1 MGKYDVT
8 KGQVLHRKGEAI
20 EHLDLLLKGSVS
32 IQSGDEVAL
41 QADHGTILGAFLPA
55 GEPYPYTY
63 TAREDGTLFSYDYSS
78 EEDLVT
84 AIKATPAIAPV
95 MASASAALL
104 NELIDVLESLYEK
117 GRSLVLDLQSDY
129 TDYRNVCAA
138 LMTAPQKYE
147 AVEALE
153 PPEQPEL
160 LSSWQTDLCQ
170 AWYEQDE
177 TLRKVYYPADI
188 NFCVGN
194 ILLAAQMAQRLQP
207 EIEEMTAFIRETQEK
222 TDDFVRE
229 YRTQKAKLED
239 AKRQEALDAGSGEL
253 PAIENALDTILAFS
267 GVARDVA
274 EKFRT
279 DVQAF
284 SQSASKT
291 EKTDTMRRLRRSIA
305 DNFYIIYEAAFF
317 QSLQA
322 AEIPAEVK
330 MFFLFGIVDENLAG
344 ADNTKALYRY
354 ALLWEDDPE
363 GRILTTYDW
372 LKKIY
377 NGEVPPSKDEF
388 DQDWSDNLREK
399 VRTHEITDKQ
409 AEELQTDGKAMVH
422 FELVNMIAKADKM
435 TYGSIMSFV
444 PIFFAEQVNRPLEK
458 CFSSPKVVRAA
469 LDKVRSID
477 FSCFYRPALTSY
489 MKWKIQRFEYH
500 VEVLPYVVLMPNFGS
515 RGVMWQEI
523 EGRKRQTPAHF
534 VLSIFHSSN
543 LEDTMLNMCAQ
554 FRWEMC
560 KRIEGVHYA
569 DVQNKS
575 LTSDYIGYLQFYKKN
590 HDLSAALKEKVKET
604 LKRHRNSYRDVF
616 ISEYETFIRNEST
629 GMSRLNKVSRLILFK
644 YCTFSQAYRDTL
656 SSNPQYTQLISKWMA
671 DEKSKLQTLG
681 FLRAKLQRLSGEV
694 PPEVDAEIA
703 YAQL

>member
-1 MGKYDVT
+1 MGKYDVK
-8 KGQVLHRKGEAI
+8 KGQVLHRQGEAI
-20 EHLDLLLKGSVS
+20 EQLDFVLKGSVS
-32 IQSGDEVAL
+32 IHSGEDAAL
-41 QADHGTILGAFLPA
+41 QADHGTILGAFVPV
-55 GEPYPYTY
+55 GGTYRYTY
-63 TAREDGTLFSYDYSS
+63 TASEDGTLFSYDYNS
-78 EEDLVT
+78 EEDLVST
-84 AIKATPAIAPV
+84 IKATPAIAPV
-95 MASASAALL
+95 MASASASLL

-117 GRSLVLDLQSDY
+117 GRGLVLDLKSDY

-138 LMTAPQKYE
+138 MMIAPQKYE
-147 AVEALE
+147 AVESLE
-153 PPEQPEL
+153 PPEQPDI
-160 LSSWQTDLCQ
+160 LSSWQADLCQ

-177 TLRKVYYPADI
+177 VLRKSYYPADI

-194 ILLAAQMAQRLQP
+194 ILMAAQIAQLLQP
-207 EIEEMTAFIRETQEK
+207 QIDAMVSFIRETQEQ

-229 YRTQKAKLED
+229 YRTQKAKLDE

-274 EKFRT
+274 EKFRA
-279 DVQAF
+279 DVAVF
-284 SQSASKT
+284 SQSASKM

-305 DNFYIIYEAAFF
+305 ENFYTIYEAAFF

-330 MFFLFGIVDENLAG
+330 MFFLFGFVDENLAG

-354 ALLWEDDPE
+354 ALLWENDPE
-363 GRILTTYDW
+363 GHVLTTYEW
-372 LKKIY
+372 LTKIY
-377 NGEVPPSKDEF
+377 RGEVPPSKDEF
-388 DQDWSDNLREK
+388 DQDWSDSLRER

-409 AEELQTDGKAMVH
+409 AEALQTDGKAMVH

-435 TYGSIMSFV
+435 TYGSILSFV

-458 CFSSPKVVRAA
+458 CFASPKVVRAA
-469 LDKVRSID
+469 LDKVRSVD

-500 VEVLPYVVLMPNFGS
+500 VEVLPYIVLMPNFGS

-534 VLSIFHSSN
+534 VLSIFHSGN
-543 LEDTMLNMCAQ
+543 LEDTILNMCAQ

-616 ISEYETFIRNEST
+616 ISEYETFVRNEAA
-629 GMSRLNKVSRLILFK
+629 GMARLNKVSRLILFK
-644 YCTFSQAYRDTL
+644 YCTFSQAYREAL
-656 SSNPQYTQLISKWMA
+656 ASNPQYAQLISKWMA

-681 FLRAKLQRLSGEV
+681 FLRSKLQRLSGSV

-703 YAQL
+703 FAQM